1 MWLYS
6 SLLQLQY
13 NGLHNLHEFFL
24 CLLFHRP
31 PRATTD
37 PPNGDIFGA
46 NREHNPA
53 ELCNTPNNNPHH
65 NALIKNTLTIYG
77 LVYPLRLSKKKST
90 GGIGFFQKYSVQ
102 EIENE
107 SIPLFWGSNATKKSK
122 GCFRGIKFRQNEI
135 KPLYYIV

>member
-1 MWLYS
+1 MFIIS
-6 SLLQLQY
+6 STT
-13 NGLHNLHEFFL
+13 
-24 CLLFHRP
+24 
-31 PRATTD
+31 RAATATD
-37 PPNGDIFGA
+37 PPNGTIFGA

-53 ELCNTPNNNPHH
+53 ENVRHTDNNPDH

-77 LVYPLRLSKKKST
+77 LVYPQRLSKKKST
-90 GGIGFFQKYSVQ
+90 GGIGFLQKYSVQ

-107 SIPLFWGSNATKKSK
+107 SIPLFWGSDATKKSN

>member
-1 MWLYS
+1 MFIIS
-6 SLLQLQY
+6 SIDHP
-13 NGLHNLHEFFL
+13 G
-24 CLLFHRP
+24 RD
-31 PRATTD
+31 RR
-37 PPNGDIFGA
+37 PPNGDNFGA

-53 ELCNTPNNNPHH
+53 ELCNTPDNNPDHY
-65 NALIKNTLTIYG
+65 ALIKNTLTIYG

>member
-1 MWLYS
+1 MVYTIYMNS
-6 SLLQLQY
+6 FY
-13 NGLHNLHEFFL
+13 VYYFIDHPG
-24 CLLFHRP
+24 P
-31 PRATTD
+31 PRATAA
-37 PPNGDIFGA
+37 PPKSNIFGA

>member
-1 MWLYS
+1 MFIIS
-6 SLLQLQY
+6 STDPAAAADPR
-13 NGLHNLHEFFL
+13 
-24 CLLFHRP
+24 RP
-31 PRATTD
+31 P
-37 PPNGDIFGA
+37 IFGA

-77 LVYPLRLSKKKST
+77 LVYPQRLSKKKST

-107 SIPLFWGSNATKKSK
+107 SIPLFWGSNATKKSNA
-122 GCFRGIKFRQNEI
+122 CFRGIKFRQNEI